1 MKQNMMNTIQN
12 KKATIITSKHDPLQI
27 VLEGNNDMKHAL
39 QREQNAQPKQ
49 ELMIIQDTYD
59 QLSSKTTKNGNSVET
74 MSTPLSLNVRKIFN
88 TEIQKNLN
96 INPYILRIGPK
107 LGFEKPIEALG
118 DSFNPLHYKDE
129 EKPLTH
135 LMLSSNGVRD
145 INNISFEKKQLM
157 TAKNSNLSYEE
168 GLLFDD
174 SYELD
179 NYNDKSVS
187 EKDSY
192 R

>member
-1 MKQNMMNTIQN
+1 
-12 KKATIITSKHDPLQI
+12 
-27 VLEGNNDMKHAL
+27 
-39 QREQNAQPKQ
+39 
-49 ELMIIQDTYD
+49 
-59 QLSSKTTKNGNSVET
+59 
-74 MSTPLSLNVRKIFN
+74 
-88 TEIQKNLN
+88 
-96 INPYILRIGPK
+96 
-107 LGFEKPIEALG
+107 
-118 DSFNPLHYKDE
+118 
-129 EKPLTH
+129 
-135 LMLSSNGVRD
+135 
-145 INNISFEKKQLM
+145 M